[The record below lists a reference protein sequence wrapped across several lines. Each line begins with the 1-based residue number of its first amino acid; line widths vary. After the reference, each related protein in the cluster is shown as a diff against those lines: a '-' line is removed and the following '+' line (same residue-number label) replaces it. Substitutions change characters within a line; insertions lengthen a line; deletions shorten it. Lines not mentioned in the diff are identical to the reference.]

1 MMRPLKIRPATA
13 ADAMELTALAHR
25 AKASWGYPAD
35 WIAAWRNDLTMTAD
49 YLAARRAFVAE
60 HDGRAAGVLVFEEH
74 ADHWS
79 VEHLWIDPDL
89 QRRGIGRLLVRHGLA
104 LATRDRAARVHV
116 LSDPYAEPFYLRM
129 GAVRIG
135 VEPAPMP
142 GAPERV
148 LPVLEF
154 RLEV

>member
-1 MMRPLKIRPATA
+1 MMHPLKIRPATA

-35 WIAAWRNDLTMTAD
+35 WIAAWRSDLTMTAD

-89 QRRGIGRLLVRHGLA
+89 QRRGLGRLLVRHGLA